1 MLRAAR
7 RENTHLNLH
16 DSTAPHRVA
25 SAFRTHAYTLLASA
39 CRSRPFAR
47 LFVFLTATRA
57 PHNCGRMILYL

>member
-1 MLRAAR
+1 MLRAAA
-7 RENTHLNLH
+7 REKTRLNLH
-16 DSTAPHRVA
+16 DSTASLRVA

-47 LFVFLTATRA
+47 LFVFDRYAR